1 MAYGSLWMATLGYL
15 IQLVRGGR
23 AVGLIYGADLVG
35 GCLGAALVSGLFI
48 PVLGLPQT
56 CYAAALLAL
65 TGIVLLL

>member
-1 MAYGSLWMATLGYL
+1 MLLAGFLGGACFPL
-15 IQLVRGGR
+15 

-48 PVLGLPQT
+48 LGLGLPQT

-65 TGIVLLL
+65 SGIVLPL